1 MKINTP
7 KMNIESAR
15 NDYIAMKDGSKT
27 YNEFKAFSYYSP
39 AYVVTNEDIRWVSGL
54 TSTEAKKVLTVMG
67 SGDQPMFYSL
77 NGATEIDTF
86 DISFCA
92 KAISDIKTVAIH
104 KLSRKDYA
112 RLLND
117 LHFSRNISSIPNIK
131 QMLSEIPKNSQTF
144 IQQMNDCN
152 IFSNGLSPQNYIDH
166 LPTNEEF
173 EIMKGKISKP
183 FNFIWTDINSLHAH
197 LTKEYD
203 VINLSNILEYM
214 KKDQIHSI
222 LASLRNYVRP
232 EGYIIAQTGNWGIY
246 KNRQAFYEA
255 SKKFKR
261 WAKIGYIQKDKTNAN
276 SEMIAVLQRTR

>member
-1 MKINTP
+1 
-7 KMNIESAR
+7 MNIESAHS
-15 NDYIAMKDGSKT
+15 DYIAMKDGSKT

-39 AYVVTNEDIRWVSGL
+39 AYVVTNEDIRWVSEL

-67 SGDQPMFYSL
+67 SGEQPMFYSL

-104 KLSRKDYA
+104 KLSRKDYTH
-112 RLLND
+112 LLTD

-131 QMLSEIPKNSQTF
+131 QILSEIPKNSQTF

-152 IFSNGLSPQNYIDH
+152 IFSNGLSPQNYIDY

-173 EIMKGKISKP
+173 ETMQKKISQP
-183 FNFIWTDINSLHAH
+183 FKFIWTDIKSLHSR
-197 LTKEYD
+197 LIKEYD

-214 KKDQIHSI
+214 KKEQIHSI